1 MRPRPMGEAA
11 SRLPANHGM
20 YFPATLAEYCAG
32 VSRIYFIADR
42 PFGVFFAR
50 CRSIG
55 WDSPPP
61 FAATLAQLP
70 FPHFCAIRPLPPEDR
85 GALTTHWVLEGVSLG
100 ATIRADTYGPAWRRA
115 GIDGCEICADPLP
128 GGPAAGDVVA
138 RAGPAVVVAFR
149 REETSA
155 LLKYTPSCRTV
166 RNSEKPEADGNSP
179 PHPIESGAT

>member
-1 MRPRPMGEAA
+1 MACTSPPLSQNTAQEYREYI
-11 SRLPANHGM
+11 SLPIGRSES
-20 YFPATLAEYCAG
+20 FSPAVG
-32 VSRIYFIADR
+32 RS
-42 PFGVFFAR
+42 FGI
-50 CRSIG
+50 RS
-55 WDSPPP
+55 PP

-166 RNSEKPEADGNSP
+166 RNSETPEADGNSP
-179 PHPIESGAT
+179 PHPIDSGAT